1 MGILKPLFDKQKSK
15 AAMLAAFG
23 GDFSRAFAI
32 LETGGD
38 INATRYIG
46 DPEYGGGEGNIGYAA
61 VLHGDIAA
69 LGKAL
74 DRGLNPDVHSPYR
87 SPLVIFAIQ
96 QNREDMAMLL
106 VERGADVS
114 EFRLQDYLSPLS
126 LAKIYRMDGLAA
138 LIEEKLS
145 PEELQASREADLP
158 WGQNRP
164 SATIRRK
171 GLNL

>member
-23 GDFSRAFAI
+23 GDFGRAFDI

-38 INATRYIG
+38 INATRFIG
-46 DPEYGGGEGNIGYAA
+46 EPGYGGSEGNIGYAA
-61 VLHGDIAA
+61 VLHGDIEA

-114 EFRLQDYLSPLS
+114 TFRLQDYLSPLS
-126 LAKIYRMDGLAA
+126 LAKIYRMEGLAA

-145 PEELQASREADLP
+145 PEQRVASKAADLP
-158 WGQNRP
+158 WGHTKP
-164 SATIRRK
+164 PETVKRK

>member
-23 GDFSRAFAI
+23 GDFGRAFDI

-38 INATRYIG
+38 INATRFIG
-46 DPEYGGGEGNIGYAA
+46 EPGYGGSEGNIGYAA
-61 VLHGDIAA
+61 VLH
-69 LGKAL
+69 
-74 DRGLNPDVHSPYR
+74 PDVHSPYR

-96 QNREDMAMLL
+96 QNREAMAMLL

-114 EFRLQDYLSPLS
+114 TFRLQDYLSPLS
-126 LAKIYRMDGLAA
+126 LAKIYRMEGLAA

-145 PEELQASREADLP
+145 PEQRVASKAADLP
-158 WGQNRP
+158 WGHTKP
-164 SATIRRK
+164 PETVKRK